1 MDNETKTESTAVL
14 QIVTKE
20 PVAVS
25 AGQQVVYFRR
35 KKVAETDSFRG
46 VAVPIDFQAE
56 IHRDVE
62 VNHAGHGALFL
73 TAIREAVEAAASD
86 ILRSYCDN
94 NKTAA
99 TIPAAMLTFSAVL
112 DQLQASQTSQRLNGD
127 QIGSWYDGSETAKA
141 AATRYGTDEP
151 GLRKQFTLRSKY
163 ISLASNNPAVDVTLA
178 TKMLSYLS
186 EADTNSSICKAVAS
200 RLERLSKADTSEDL

>member
-1 MDNETKTESTAVL
+1 MDNNESKPETQSDQVRIHKN
-14 QIVTKE
+14 E
-20 PVAVS
+20 PVTIA

-35 KKVAETDSFRG
+35 KKVSEADSFRG
-46 VAVPIDFQAE
+46 VAVPQFTETQQLPSPLPE
-56 IHRDVE
+56 QFV
-62 VNHAGHGALFL
+62 V
-73 TAIREAVEAAASD
+73 AIREAVEAAASD
-86 ILRSYCDN
+86 ILRSYVDAN
-94 NKTAA
+94 PHAVSISGK
-99 TIPAAMLTFSAVL
+99 MLSFSAVL

-141 AATRYGTDEP
+141 AAVRYGSEEA
-151 GLRKQFTLRSKY
+151 GLRKQQTLRSKY